1 MKLPHPD
8 PSYANQIKALEACLN
23 GPFIQPSS
31 RNRDCSHRLSVFGF
45 LFSGERTMLR
55 KSILLGLALLAAA
68 PAISPAF
75 AQGRG
80 RGGNDH
86 HDNRGGNRGGNDR
99 NDHRGDW
106 NRGNNRGGNDWN
118 RNNNWSW
125 NNNRHD
131 DYRRYDRGRTSLSLG
146 FIFGSP
152 GYAGYDPYYG
162 GGYSYREPVY
172 YNSYGLAP
180 GQCRWDREYA
190 YWRGRPADVEVR
202 RCADGYGN
210 VYVVQQSTRLWRYR

>member
-1 MKLPHPD
+1 
-8 PSYANQIKALEACLN
+8 
-23 GPFIQPSS
+23 
-31 RNRDCSHRLSVFGF
+31 
-45 LFSGERTMLR
+45 MLR

-68 PAISPAF
+68 PAFSPAF

-86 HDNRGGNRGGNDR
+86 HDNRGGNDHRNDNRGPGNRGGNDR
-99 NDHRGDW
+99 NDHRNDNRGGDW
-106 NRGNNRGGNDWN
+106 NRGNNRGNDWN

-125 NNNRHD
+125 ND
-131 DYRRYDRGRTSLSLG
+131 SYRRYDRGHTSLSLG

-152 GYAGYDPYYG
+152 GYAGYSPYDS
-162 GGYSYREPVY
+162 YSYREPAY
-172 YNSYGLAP
+172 YNSWALAP
-180 GQCRWDREYA
+180 GQCRWDREFA
-190 YWRGRPADVEVR
+190 YWRSRPADVEVQ

>member
-1 MKLPHPD
+1 
-8 PSYANQIKALEACLN
+8 
-23 GPFIQPSS
+23 
-31 RNRDCSHRLSVFGF
+31 
-45 LFSGERTMLR
+45 MLR
-55 KSILLGLALLAAA
+55 KSILLGLALLVAA

-86 HDNRGGNRGGNDR
+86 HDNRGGNDHRNDNRGPGNRGGNDR
-99 NDHRGDW
+99 HDNRPDNRNNNRGGDW
-106 NRGNNRGGNDWN
+106 NRGNNRGDNDWN

-131 DYRRYDRGRTSLSLG
+131 DYRRYDRNRTSLSLG

-152 GYAGYDPYYG
+152 GYAGYSPYNDN
-162 GGYSYREPVY
+162 YSYREPAY

-190 YWRGRPADVEVR
+190 YWRGRPADVELQ